1 MKTQA
6 TSDSSAA
13 IEAAQWIGFS
23 DEAVQVFRQPTPAL
37 QPAIDL
43 LKRLPEIRAFH
54 AAHGV
59 SETLTRAVLLDLELW
74 MRDYRQKHGRW
85 GFDNTQWLSFHFS
98 GKLYALG
105 RLQFEVG
112 NFNLPAVP
120 GVLSSGDPVLKVH
133 IPATGKLDDA
143 ACGQAFRQAIDF
155 FPRHFPEHKF
165 TAFTCESWMMDRQLE
180 RWLPAESNLVR
191 FLRRFHPLPVPN
203 GTDEQMWERVFGGRV
218 TKLATAPRDT
228 ALQRAM
234 LDHIAAGGEWKQ
246 SAGYILREEIR

>member
-1 MKTQA
+1 MKTQS
-6 TSDSSAA
+6 TSDISAA

-37 QPAIDL
+37 QPAVDL
-43 LKRLPEIRAFH
+43 LKKLPEIRAFH

-59 SETLTRAVLLDLELW
+59 SETLTRAVLVDLELW

-85 GFDNTQWLSFHFS
+85 GFENTQWLSFHFG

-105 RLQFEVG
+105 RLQFEIG
-112 NFNLPAVP
+112 NFNLPVVP
-120 GVLSSGDPVLKVH
+120 GVLAIGDPVLKVH
-133 IPATGKLDDA
+133 IPATGKLDDVG
-143 ACGQAFRQAIDF
+143 CGEAFRQACEF

-191 FLRRFHPLPVPN
+191 FLRRFHPLPMPN
-203 GTDEQMWERVFGGRV
+203 GTDEQMWERVFGSRL
-218 TKLATAPRDT
+218 TNLATAPRDT

-234 LDHIAAGGEWKQ
+234 LDHIAAGGQWKQ